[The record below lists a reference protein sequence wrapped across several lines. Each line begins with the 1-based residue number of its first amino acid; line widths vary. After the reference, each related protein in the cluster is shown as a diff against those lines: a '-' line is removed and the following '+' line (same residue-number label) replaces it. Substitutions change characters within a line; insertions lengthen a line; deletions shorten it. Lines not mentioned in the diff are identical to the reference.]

1 MIAGSLIR
9 RALVISAFA
18 AAAGGVLYML
28 ERRIEQRGYDR
39 AEAEYTAALERQHA
53 DAAAALAEQVI
64 ITRSAE
70 QALAAAKN
78 KQDLKDSIDAKKIA
92 ELSIRL
98 HAAAGRDSVF
108 GGLRDP
114 HASPCGCSGDRPQG
128 EPATTPAAGSADR
141 AQTGGLLSA
150 PLADLLQRLA
160 RDADDINAAYTSCRA
175 DAWTVRSAP

>member
-1 MIAGSLIR
+1 VIAGSLIR
-9 RALVISAFA
+9 RALVIGALAVS
-18 AAAGGVLYML
+18 AAGALYML

-39 AEAEYTAALERQHA
+39 AAAEYTAAIERQHA
-53 DAAAALAEQVI
+53 DAAAALAEQI
-64 ITRSAE
+64 ITTRSAE

-114 HASPCGCSGDRPQG
+114 HASHCGCSGDRPQG
-128 EPATTPAAGSADR
+128 EPATAPVAGPADR

-150 PLADLLQRLA
+150 ELADLLQRLA
-160 RDADDINAAYTSCRA
+160 RDADDINGAYASCRA
-175 DAWTVRSAP
+175 DAWTVRAAP